1 MLCQSCADED
11 VPEDFVSLVKQT
23 PLGRYGADAPMRP
36 GTATITQI
44 PKLVE
49 CSPIAA
55 LIPQTK
61 VSGEDS
67 PFLPLRPSHLPP
79 TSPSAVYF
87 TGTGEDGCVTLPA
100 DGAKALCRKEIL
112 I

>member
-1 MLCQSCADED
+1 
-11 VPEDFVSLVKQT
+11 

-44 PKLVE
+44 PKPVE

-55 LIPQTK
+55 LTPQAK
-61 VSGEDS
+61 ESGEDS
-67 PFLPLRPSHLPP
+67 PSLPLTPAHLPP

-87 TGTGEDGCVTLPA
+87 TGTGEGGCATLLA
-100 DGAKALCRKEIL
+100 DGRDLVVSA
-112 I
+112 